1 MIKLNNLNLK
11 PAKVKGKEL
20 SISTEKKLV
29 QILKKMHERAELEI
43 FDTSYY
49 RTINEHLVNKDN
61 QLCCKAIA
69 FNISKDMDNKAKHK
83 LEILMLHPTM
93 NVEINRPLVYG
104 SKEDILKF
112 LADKNSVKQIMNDIS
127 QMSEKLMER

>member
-20 SISTEKKLV
+20 SISTENKLV

>member
-29 QILKKMHERAELEI
+29 QILKKMHERAELET

>member
-112 LADKNSVKQIMNDIS
+112 LWKDKNIIK
-127 QMSEKLMER
+127 K

>member
-20 SISTEKKLV
+20 SISTEKNLV

-93 NVEINRPLVYG
+93 NIEINRPLVYG

>member
-93 NVEINRPLVYG
+93 NIEINRPLVYG

>member
-29 QILKKMHERAELEI
+29 QILKKMHERAELET

-61 QLCCKAIA
+61 QLFCKAIA